1 MTATLAIFDLD
12 NTLLTGDSDVLWCEF
27 LVANGLLPSDRLA
40 LNARMDADYRSG
52 TVSPLDFSQFYVG
65 TLGGRTP
72 AFWAPWRLRFL
83 QQVVLPRIPA
93 ASRALVAR
101 HREAGHT
108 LVLSTATNRVITELT
123 AAALDIP
130 HLIATEAAL
139 ADGPAGHEGTYTG
152 RTTGVLNMRE
162 GKVQRLHDW
171 LSAQGLEAAARAQA
185 LDGAHFYSDSAN
197 DLPLLRAVGHP
208 TVVDPDDRLLAEAQ
222 ARRWP
227 VLRLDRRT

>member
-1 MTATLAIFDLD
+1 MTATLAVFDLD

-27 LVANGLLPSDRLA
+27 LVAQGLLPTDRLA

-52 TVSPLDFSQFYVG
+52 TVSALDFSQFYVG

-72 AFWAPWRLRFL
+72 AFWAPWRQRFL

-101 HREAGHT
+101 HREADHT

-130 HLIATEAAL
+130 HLIATEAAR
-139 ADGPAGHEGTYTG
+139 AEGPDGPYTG

-162 GKVQRLHDW
+162 GKVQRLQAW
-171 LSAQGLEAAARAQA
+171 LAAQGLDDAARAQTLA
-185 LDGAHFYSDSAN
+185 SAHFYSDSAN

-222 ARRWP
+222 ARGWP
-227 VLRLDRRT
+227 VLRLDRSA